1 MKLFRFVATTA
12 LLLSV
17 AAQAH
22 ASEISPSDTIIVT
35 ATRTEIPLEQAMVLV
50 WVITRDD
57 IELSLATDL
66 AELLRF
72 EAGIDIGRNGGP
84 GQATSFFM
92 RGTESNHTLVLID
105 GVRMNPGTI
114 GGAAIQHISPEV
126 IERVEIVKGARSAL
140 FGTDAIGGVI
150 NIITRRADSTH
161 IEAGAGAGSFESRSA
176 FLSGGVRDEKNQ
188 FGITLDWQDTDGYP
202 PRLESDI
209 DRGYDNLSLNVHAA
223 RDIGGGEISLRH
235 WRAEGTVEYLD
246 FFLAPVDQEFR
257 NSVTAFQFDKQLS
270 ARGTNKLI
278 VSHMLDRIE
287 QNQSEDFVESD
298 RLSLDWQH
306 TLAFSEH
313 TVTAGLFA
321 MQESAKTLSFGSGFD
336 EDTDVKAIF
345 LQDQWIGDRQRAFI
359 AARLTDHDS
368 FGNQTTYNVEYGYE
382 LTPSWTMR
390 AGLGRAF
397 RAPDATDRYG
407 FGGNPD
413 LEPEIA
419 DEYQFGLRYAPGNRH
434 TVDIE
439 FYANDIEDLIEF
451 DFATFTLVN
460 IDAAEIRGA
469 QLGYEYLGDSFSL
482 RADLVRQRAENTSSD
497 SRLLRRAEESITLS
511 YTQDVGQHRLG
522 LSALA
527 SGDREDF
534 GGVTLPGYVVASITG
549 QVQLSETLQLN
560 ARVENLFDA
569 DYQTAANFRM
579 QGRSAFVELKYRR
592 P

>member
-1 MKLFRFVATTA
+1 MRLFRFVAATA
-12 LLLSV
+12 LLLFV
-17 AAQAH
+17 APHVH
-22 ASEISPSDTIIVT
+22 ASDISPSDTIIVT
-35 ATRTEIPLEQAMVLV
+35 ATRTEIPLEQATVPV
-50 WVITRDD
+50 RVITRDD

-150 NIITRRADSTH
+150 NIITRRADETH
-161 IEAGAGAGSFESRSA
+161 IEGGAGAGSFDSRSA
-176 FLSGGVRDEKNQ
+176 FLSGGVRNEENQ
-188 FGITLDWQDTDGYP
+188 FGITLDWQDTEGYP
-202 PRLESDI
+202 PRVESDV
-209 DRGYDNLSLNVHAA
+209 DRGYDNLSLNIHAA
-223 RDIGGGEISLRH
+223 RDIGSGEISLRH

-246 FFLAPVDQEFR
+246 FFLTPVDQDFR
-257 NSVTAFQFDKQLS
+257 NAVTAFQFDKQLS
-270 ARGTNKLI
+270 ERGTNKLI
-278 VSHMLDRIE
+278 VSHMMDRIE
-287 QNQSEDFVESD
+287 QNQSDDFVESD

-321 MQESAKTLSFGSGFD
+321 MKENAKTLSFGSGFD
-336 EDTDVKAIF
+336 EDTDVRALF
-345 LQDQWIGDRQRAFI
+345 LQDQWISDRHRAFV

-382 LTPSWTMR
+382 LTPSWTVR

-419 DEYQFGLRYAPGNRH
+419 NEYQLGLRYAPGSRH
-434 TVDIE
+434 SVDIE

-460 IDAAEIRGA
+460 IDTAEIRGT
-469 QLGYEYLGDSFSL
+469 QLGYEYLGDTFSL
-482 RADLVRQRAENTSSD
+482 RADLVRQKAENTSND
-497 SRLLRRAEESITLS
+497 TRLLRRAEESITLS

-522 LSALA
+522 LSVL
-527 SGDREDF
+527 
-534 GGVTLPGYVVASITG
+534 
-549 QVQLSETLQLN
+549 
-560 ARVENLFDA
+560 
-569 DYQTAANFRM
+569 
-579 QGRSAFVELKYRR
+579 
-592 P
+592 